1 MWRAEARHA
10 MPCPF
15 NAHQLPF
22 GFFFWNFNSITTLID
37 KMRQSTYNQST
48 ERKTVRKTNQ
58 TEWMTTHPK
67 MAHTKNPASKRQSK
81 KVIITAAAA
90 ASIIFI
96 FSVES
101 CWPKAHL
108 KLRQSMWFGHL
119 TLIENTFARW
129 SEWVLVWRVKNR
141 RKTVITFKLIA
152 IQLNWLDLID
162 NLSVIWSE

>member
-15 NAHQLPF
+15 NAHRLPF

-48 ERKTVRKTNQ
+48 ERKTNQ

-67 MAHTKNPASKRQSK
+67 MAHTKNPISKRQSK

-90 ASIIFI
+90 ASIMFI

-119 TLIENTFARW
+119 TLIENTFACVA
-129 SEWVLVWRVKNR
+129 SEKQKKNSNNFQ
-141 RKTVITFKLIA
+141 INCHPIKLT
-152 IQLNWLDLID
+152 WLDWQFKRHLKRIGKMV
-162 NLSVIWSE
+162 NAATS